1 MPKTAVI
8 IPTYN
13 EKENIAGLV
22 GRIFEQNIPNLGIIF
37 VDDGS
42 PDGTAEE
49 IRKHSNRFTNE
60 RSFVPLR
67 MTSYDKPI
75 QVIHRTAKLGLGSA
89 YIAGFKKALA
99 DGAELIMEMDAD
111 LSHAPEDLPHFI
123 AAVEAG
129 ADLVIGSRKIP
140 GGKIIGWNFRRH
152 LMSNGAMFTARLLLG
167 LKTKDVTSGFRCFK
181 RGVLEKIDLDAIKSN
196 GYAFQEEMLYRTEKL
211 GFKVEEIPVTFTDR
225 TKGKSKLSAKDIL
238 EFFKVMLKLI

>member
-1 MPKTAVI
+1 MLSYSYMPKTAVI

-13 EKENIAGLV
+13 ERENIAELIR
-22 GRIFEQNIPNLGIIF
+22 RIFEQNIPNLKIIF

-42 PDGTAEE
+42 PDGTAET
-49 IRKHSNRFTNE
+49 IAGYQAKYQIGLIKR
-60 RSFVPLR
+60 PG
-67 MTSYDKPI
+67 
-75 QVIHRTAKLGLGSA
+75 KLGLGSA
-89 YIAGFKKALA
+89 YIAGFKQALA

-111 LSHAPEDLPHFI
+111 LSHAPEDLPRFI
-123 AAVEAG
+123 AAAEAG
-129 ADLVIGSRKIP
+129 ADLIIGSRKIP

-181 RGVLEKIDLDAIKSN
+181 RGVLEKINLDAIKSN